1 MPAEPFIIPTIGTS
15 GFFQLREPF
24 ATLIDGTV
32 RYTCQAIRRVSEY
45 VANNEQVKE
54 DVYDKYQLGDDVWL
68 EDMNSDAMILSLQS
82 ETGHWLYVPV
92 RYNIS
97 YPNTN
102 GIPYRSIAIGIN
114 LPALPANRDFS
125 DVITALQ
132 NVIRDTLGVDSKV
145 KIIETSKVSLIDSD
159 IHAQKNAERELVRS
173 TTATDRSNY
182 MSTLQQLTRAIDK
195 IAELENHILQNP

>member
-32 RYTCQAIRRVSEY
+32 RYTCQAIRRISDY

-54 DVYDKYQLGDDVWL
+54 DIYDKYGLGDDVWL
-68 EDMNSDAMILSLQS
+68 EDMKADALILSLQG

-102 GIPYRSIAIGIN
+102 GIPYRSIAIGLN
-114 LPALPANRDFS
+114 LPAMPANRDYA
-125 DVITALQ
+125 DVLTALQ
-132 NVIRDTLGVDSKV
+132 NVIHDMLGVESKP
-145 KIIETSKVSLIDSD
+145 KIIETSKVSLIDSAV
-159 IHAQKNAERELVRS
+159 HEQKKAERDMVRANA
-173 TTATDRSNY
+173 ATDRSNY
-182 MSTLQQLTRAIDK
+182 MKAVQDLAQANDK
-195 IAELENHILQNP
+195 IAELENHILNN